1 MMRMSISCDYCIDVR
16 RHDTNTVGTCRLS
29 SVVISEYQT
38 ATTVDHAIVF
48 SRKLLGNFGFR

>member
-48 SRKLLGNFGFR
+48 N

>member
-1 MMRMSISCDYCIDVR
+1 MMRMSISCDYCIDI
-16 RHDTNTVGTCRLS
+16 RHHTNTNTNTNTVGTCRLS

-48 SRKLLGNFGFR
+48 N